1 MEVLFFPRIR
11 KKITATAISFQYGFY
26 LIRYKHVKPWVS
38 KRKKKQPN
46 LFTYSWREKAT
57 FLIPFLG
64 SSEKDPDSYAFLF
77 GDVLLVVKISW
88 SQKEL
93 V

>member
-1 MEVLFFPRIR
+1 MEG
-11 KKITATAISFQYGFY
+11 KKLTL
-26 LIRYKHVKPWVS
+26 LI
-38 KRKKKQPN
+38 
-46 LFTYSWREKAT
+46 L
-57 FLIPFLG
+57 FLG
-64 SSEKDPDSYAFLF
+64 SSEKNPDFHAFLF